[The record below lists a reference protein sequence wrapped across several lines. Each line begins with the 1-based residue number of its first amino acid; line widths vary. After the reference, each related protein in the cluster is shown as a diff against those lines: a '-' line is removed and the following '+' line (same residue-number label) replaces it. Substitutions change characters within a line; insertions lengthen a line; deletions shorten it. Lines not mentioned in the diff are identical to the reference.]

1 MTMSTTWPEE
11 TRLCCGGHE
20 GSFDL
25 VVTGEREVRVEPG
38 ASGLR
43 VLAAGR
49 TVSPYHL
56 MAGSLGICTAMTV
69 GGWAERA
76 GLDAE
81 GLTITVR
88 WTTAEERPARVD
100 RYEIEMHWPTLPAE
114 RARAAE
120 RAADGCPIHATL
132 ETAVRIFRCVRTE
145 SGRTVAG

>member
-1 MTMSTTWPEE
+1 MTMPTTPHEA
-11 TRLCCGGHE
+11 TRLCCGAYE

-25 VVTGEREVRVEPG
+25 VVAGDREVRVESG
-38 ASGLR
+38 TSGLR
-43 VLAAGR
+43 VLATGR

-69 GGWAERA
+69 SGWAERA

-88 WTTAEERPARVD
+88 WTTADERPARVD
-100 RYEIEMHWPTLPAE
+100 RYEMEIHWPTLPAQ
-114 RARAAE
+114 RAQAAE

-132 ETAVRIFRCVRTE
+132 ARAARISRSVRTVPDTATA
-145 SGRTVAG
+145 R